1 MLASLILLFALPT
14 FAQTTVLKSSVDE
27 QLSIRTVMVAPLND
41 NVSNIYAK
49 PLTSQL
55 VSIVEQDRQWD
66 EKSFP
71 GNQKSNLENFED
83 NPKLV
88 QDLLTGSKVDALLAG
103 RITKGPKGISFRLD
117 LFLAHDGLMIAQ
129 ESVQDYAGFEIADL
143 RNQMNLA
150 YKNLKARLP
159 YSGLILSRKN
169 QMVTMNVGTIQN
181 VHEGMDISVVQIIKI
196 SRHPRFHFLVSAEK
210 EIIGRIHV
218 DKAEESLSF
227 GSITMERTENV
238 IQPGMKIIPI
248 EFVKYQAAPKSG
260 DGKILQGLGDRED
273 SEVAF
278 GKDSPREWVPETPPS
293 FGKVGLLFGLGSYS
307 VSNDLKSV
315 GSVTGRNGLT
325 PSLHVDGELWLTK
338 NWFGSLQLREFV
350 TQISN
355 GYPGSSPGHV
365 NLSATEAGLQFGYNF
380 LIADDFYGPKFQLSA
395 GYTKFSTRVDSS
407 TPVAYT
413 SMNWGG
419 LGIGLGGS
427 FPVSDETPITLGAK
441 LNYFLSS
448 SLSESPVD
456 SGDSSSPSITQFSV
470 YGTYRYT
477 THMNFR
483 ADVIYDLYS
492 SNFSGS
498 GSRGADSANSASHTL
513 TTLAGGVE
521 FLF

>member
-1 MLASLILLFALPT
+1 
-14 FAQTTVLKSSVDE
+14 
-27 QLSIRTVMVAPLND
+27 APLND

-49 PLTSQL
+49 PLTEQL
-55 VSIVEQDRQWD
+55 TNIVEQDRQWD

-83 NPKLV
+83 KPKLV

-129 ESVQDYAGFEIADL
+129 ESVQDYPGFEIADL
-143 RNQMNLA
+143 RNQMSIA

-159 YSGLILSRKN
+159 YAGLVLSRKN
-169 QMVTMNVGTIQN
+169 QLVTMNIGTFQG
-181 VHEGMDISVVQIIKI
+181 VHDGMDISVVQIVKI
-196 SRHPRFHFLVSAEK
+196 ARHPRFYFLVSAEK

-238 IQPGMKIIPI
+238 IQPNMKVIPI
-248 EFVKYQAAPKSG
+248 EFVKYPAAPKAG
-260 DGKILQGLGDRED
+260 DGKILQGLGDRQD

-278 GKDSPREWVPETPPS
+278 GKDSPREWVPATLPS

-315 GSVTGRNGLT
+315 GSVSGHSSLT
-325 PSLHVDGELWLTK
+325 PSLHIDGELWLTK

-350 TQISN
+350 AQIDN
-355 GYPGSSPGHV
+355 GYSGSSPGHV
-365 NLSATEAGLQFGYNF
+365 NPTATETGLQFGYNF
-380 LIADDFYGPKFQLSA
+380 LMSDDFYGPKFQLSA
-395 GYTKFSTRVDSS
+395 GYTTFNTHLDSS

-419 LGIGLGGS
+419 LAIGLGGS
-427 FPVSDETPITLGAK
+427 FPVSDQTPL
-441 LNYFLSS
+441 
-448 SLSESPVD
+448 
-456 SGDSSSPSITQFSV
+456 
-470 YGTYRYT
+470 
-477 THMNFR
+477 
-483 ADVIYDLYS
+483 
-492 SNFSGS
+492 
-498 GSRGADSANSASHTL
+498 
-513 TTLAGGVE
+513 
-521 FLF
+521 